1 MNALSH
7 AAAAFSVGF
16 ALGAAPGPV
25 QVVLLAESSRGG
37 IRRGLKAMVA
47 ANLTL
52 AALGA
57 ILAVWLAGLTIS
69 PDLLRTVRVAGGLF
83 LIYAGVDTWRSAET
97 KMAAR
102 VDPELSARAGLHV
115 EVDAAASPRASAP
128 PAVRGMLAVL
138 LNPGAL
144 LFLATTGSALLAA
157 ASADGGTGLALFTLA
172 ALVLGVA
179 VVDFVAVV
187 VGSQGRRLS
196 GPRRIL
202 LFRVLGTVL
211 VGIGAAF
218 LVEAAAG

>member
-1 MNALSH
+1 VNALSH

-16 ALGAAPGPV
+16 VLGAAPGPV
-25 QVVLLAESSRGG
+25 QVVLLTEASRGG
-37 IRRGLKAMVA
+37 IRRGLQAMVA

-57 ILAVWLAGLTIS
+57 ILAVWLAGITIS
-69 PDLLRTVRVAGGLF
+69 ADLLRTVRVAGGLF
-83 LIYAGVDTWRSAET
+83 LIYAGVDTWRNAHT
-97 KMAAR
+97 KMPTGADGEA
-102 VDPELSARAGLHV
+102 DA
-115 EVDAAASPRASAP
+115 DAAGPRATAS

-179 VVDFVAVV
+179 AVDFVAVM

-196 GPRRIL
+196 DSRRAL
-202 LFRVLGTVL
+202 LFRVLGSVL
-211 VGIGAAF
+211 VGIGVAF
-218 LVEAAAG
+218 LVGAAVG